1 MKETTM
7 KSRRLMLMAVTSA
20 CLLATTGVF
29 GQNRAAGPF
38 DGKWVGESA
47 RCSPASNSY
56 RFNNLTITNSSF
68 NWTATDRGRQ
78 AQCKVAVKR
87 EGSFESDKDCPFQLT
102 GRFEGPK
109 LMISIKTSER
119 NCDIVAKRE

>member
-1 MKETTM
+1 M
-7 KSRRLMLMAVTSA
+7 KSRRLMFVATTGA
-20 CLLATTGVF
+20 CLLATTGAF
-29 GQNRAAGPF
+29 GQNRAAPGPF

-47 RCSPASNSY
+47 RCSPASNNY

-78 AQCKVAVKR
+78 AQCKVTVKR

-102 GRFEGPK
+102 GRFEGTK
-109 LMISIKTSER
+109 LMIGIKTSER